1 MKLNTMANILVPYK
15 QDEEKW
21 MQHYLKQAEKQFK
34 PQEMMKEVKEK
45 EVHPNYVSPASQ
57 LIAQAE
63 SELKR
68 ERKEIPAV
76 FAPIKATPKFDT
88 PISHN
93 RTMKGSTSG
102 KRMRSSPKQRN
113 FPKQLKYRKVKI
125 VDTTQSDSE
134 DFFL

>member
-1 MKLNTMANILVPYK
+1 MKLKTMANILVPYK

-34 PQEMMKEVKEK
+34 PQEMKEVKEK
-45 EVHPNYVSPASQ
+45 EVYPKYVSPASQ

-76 FAPIKATPKFDT
+76 FASIKATPKFDT
-88 PISHN
+88 SISHN
-93 RTMKGSTSG
+93 RTFKGSTSG
-102 KRMRSSPKQRN
+102 KRMRTSPKQRN
-113 FPKQLKYRKVKI
+113 SPK
-125 VDTTQSDSE
+125 
-134 DFFL
+134 

>member
-1 MKLNTMANILVPYK
+1 MANILVPYK

-57 LIAQAE
+57 LITQAE

-68 ERKEIPAV
+68 ERKEIPTV

-93 RTMKGSTSG
+93 RTVKGSTSG
-102 KRMRSSPKQRN
+102 KRMRSSPKQIN
-113 FPKQLKYRKVKI
+113 LPKRLKYRKVKI

-134 DFFL
+134 DFFV

>member
-1 MKLNTMANILVPYK
+1 MKLKTMANILVPYK

-76 FAPIKATPKFDT
+76 FAPIKATPEFDT

-93 RTMKGSTSG
+93 RTFKGSTSG
-102 KRMRSSPKQRN
+102 KRTRSSPKQRN
-113 FPKQLKYRKVKI
+113 SPK
-125 VDTTQSDSE
+125 
-134 DFFL
+134 

>member
-1 MKLNTMANILVPYK
+1 MKKNGCNT
-15 QDEEKW
+15 
-21 MQHYLKQAEKQFK
+21 LKQAEKKFK

-57 LIAQAE
+57 LITQAE

-76 FAPIKATPKFDT
+76 FAPIKATPEFDT

-93 RTMKGSTSG
+93 RTFKGSTSG
-102 KRMRSSPKQRN
+102 KRTRSSPKQRN
-113 FPKQLKYRKVKI
+113 SPKRLKYRKVKI
-125 VDTTQSDSE
+125 VDTTESDSE